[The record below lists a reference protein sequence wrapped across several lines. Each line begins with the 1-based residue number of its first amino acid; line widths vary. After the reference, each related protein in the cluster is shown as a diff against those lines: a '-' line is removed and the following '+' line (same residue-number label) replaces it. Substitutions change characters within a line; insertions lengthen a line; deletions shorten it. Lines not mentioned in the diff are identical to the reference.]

1 MVIIQKGKAPSL
13 HLVTIAILTLRQTL
27 RTHTSLIDYNKDHE
41 ISSSAENVSE
51 TEEEYVEE
59 HEGMHFFRL
68 RLYQL
73 LHSIF
78 TLKPIHL
85 AATLLHPR
93 YRLLKKCSLNEVRKC
108 HLYIRNRMAHIKDI
122 EKNKFKSAFSQEQ
135 SSMVDNKELDE
146 PDETDDELNKYLEQ
160 HIAIE
165 LIDDNPLRFWCEHR
179 FIYPTLSRL
188 ARSIFSIP
196 ATTANVERQFS
207 GSGLMINSRRT
218 RLDPEQVNDALF
230 LRSIFELY
238 RRIAK
243 YFNNIVVY
251 RFFFCNVV
259 EMLNATAKILY
270 VF

>member
-59 HEGMHFFRL
+59 HEAGNV
-68 RLYQL
+68 
-73 LHSIF
+73 S
-78 TLKPIHL
+78 
-85 AATLLHPR
+85 
-93 YRLLKKCSLNEVRKC
+93 
-108 HLYIRNRMAHIKDI
+108 
-122 EKNKFKSAFSQEQ
+122 
-135 SSMVDNKELDE
+135 DE
-146 PDETDDELNKYLEQ
+146 FQDETDDELNKYLEQ

-251 RFFFCNVV
+251 VTQNFKKKTNNKEKDDDIYETCH
-259 EMLNATAKILY
+259 
-270 VF
+270 VFGKYSIGCT